1 VFLALAKHE
10 QWRFQSGTVDDLDA
24 GAARGNLYQRLGFG
38 LEVAMSRRLCAWMLL
53 SLSVACT
60 ASQRLAAEPPEA
72 APQARSEG
80 QSEYVLADDV
90 SVRRIA
96 PGVWVHTTLGS
107 EAFGRYPANG
117 LIIEDGDGSLLV
129 DTAWNPEQAERL
141 LTWAQE
147 ELRRPV
153 RAAVVTHFHS
163 DRTGG
168 VAALVARGLP
178 VYGQEETPR
187 LAKANGDSAPSHTFK
202 EAQRLGSLELF
213 FPGPGHASDNIVVW
227 HRDSGVLFGG
237 CFVKDGAAKNLGNVA
252 DADTSAWPGSL
263 DRTRARFPAT
273 RIVVPGHGLPGGPE
287 LLTYTQELI
296 QGAAAR

>member
-1 VFLALAKHE
+1 MSHL
-10 QWRFQSGTVDDLDA
+10 S
-24 GAARGNLYQRLGFG
+24 ARPLR
-38 LEVAMSRRLCAWMLL
+38 AWMLL
-53 SLSVACT
+53 ALCAAC
-60 ASQRLAAEPPEA
+60 ASSRESTPEVPGA
-72 APQARSEG
+72 VPQARSEA
-80 QSEYVLADDV
+80 QREYVLAEDV

-107 EAFGRYPANG
+107 EAYGRYPANG
-117 LIIEDGDGSLLV
+117 LVIEDGDGSLLV

-153 RAAVVTHFHS
+153 RAAVVTHFHN

-168 VAALVARGLP
+168 VPALVARGLS
-178 VYGQEETPR
+178 VYGQEQTPR
-187 LAKANGDSAPSHTFK
+187 LAVASGDSAPSRTFT
-202 EAQRLGSLELF
+202 EAQRLGPLELF
-213 FPGPGHASDNIVVW
+213 FPGPGHARDNIVVW

-263 DRTRARFPAT
+263 DRTRARFPAA
-273 RIVVPGHGLPGGPE
+273 RIVVPGHGFPGGPE
-287 LLTYTQELI
+287 LLTYTQELL
-296 QGAAAR
+296 QEAAAAH